1 MLSELCDDTNS
12 AKAFSYIGI
21 ATGFGRLV
29 GPTLGGLLSQ
39 PAVKYPAIF
48 AAGGVFGRNPFLLPC
63 VACAAITLAAFV
75 LGTCFLRE
83 TLGRDGFAKLS
94 TSEPQRA
101 GGGGDASVAGVGS
114 GASTPEMGDAEAIGE
129 AEEGGML
136 TQRRRRGSF
145 ADGSDSSRSDD
156 EGWRPDGV
164 LATSSSHSSLHSS
177 PRNSFGSDVSSSVT
191 SQASDAT
198 GVPRWKARGAALQP
212 MSALEAAAAR
222 AQDSASAGIESTAA
236 ATPAARS
243 RGLPQTAPATH
254 SRGGSAMKAADG
266 ALAEFRV
273 AVKQAVLASED
284 DGERDSLRLLSP
296 SDGGVS
302 STSASAAAAGLGP
315 EADYV
320 SDGVGSG
327 GSRLTVQQGTR
338 YSRHVH
344 FATAR
349 DSSTLAPMGV
359 EAATSH
365 AHLSGPKTG
374 CCAAKRRSSRLLRA
388 ALCSRDSDSAGSSVR
403 GRTSACCGSSTL
415 HNLLTCGG
423 GPCSY
428 FRTLRRLM
436 NDRGVAVSTCLYALL
451 AAVGMIATE
460 MWPLYVIND
469 VQHGGFS
476 WTSQEVGLLV
486 SVCGPFLLLWN
497 LFVYARV
504 VRWLGLFPTVRLCFG
519 IHAVTLAATPLCSL
533 ALRLRPQPDAAD
545 PSGLSPPDIHK
556 SPVEWIALGLVF
568 ILATVSRVSA
578 FTCVFVLVANSAL
591 PADRSTVNGLG
602 QALAS
607 LVRAV
612 GPPVGTALFAW
623 SVSPAN
629 TAAGWPWDFHF
640 TWYLMALLSLAA
652 LGLSYMLP
660 SWIDKKRPAPAA
672 PAAVASAAS
681 GALRG
686 GTAHARSGGAAGSA
700 AAASADDSL
709 VEDDAATPTGGRT
722 PVGAVAPTPAAVAA
736 LRPAVTA
743 A

>member
-39 PAVKYPAIF
+39 PAAKYPAVF
-48 AAGGVFGRNPFLLPC
+48 AADGVFGRNPFLLPC

-94 TSEPQRA
+94 TSEPQQAA
-101 GGGGDASVAGVGS
+101 GTVDASVADAGS
-114 GASTPEMGDAEAIGE
+114 GTSAPVVGDTGVVAGQDNASV
-129 AEEGGML
+129 L
-136 TQRRRRGSF
+136 QRPRRRGSSD
-145 ADGSDSSRSDD
+145 ASDSSPTDD
-156 EGWRPDGV
+156 EGWRPDGA
-164 LATSSSHSSLHSS
+164 LATSSTHSSVRSS
-177 PRNSFGSDVSSSVT
+177 PRSSFGSGSKDNAV
-191 SQASDAT
+191 DAA
-198 GVPRWKARGAALQP
+198 GLSRWTARGATLQP
-212 MSALEAAAAR
+212 MSAREGGAAGAKE
-222 AQDSASAGIESTAA
+222 SATAGIEMTAT

-243 RGLPQTAPATH
+243 RVPPRAAPATH
-254 SRGGSAMKAADG
+254 SRGGSALKAADG

-273 AVKQAVLASED
+273 AMKQAALSAD
-284 DGERDSLRLLSP
+284 DAGERDSLRLLSP
-296 SDGGVS
+296 SDGGAS
-302 STSASAAAAGLGP
+302 STSDSAAAVEVELEGSGY
-315 EADYV
+315 DSDRV
-320 SDGVGSG
+320 SSG
-327 GSRLTVQQGTR
+327 GSHVNVQQGAGG
-338 YSRHVH
+338 RHVR
-344 FATAR
+344 FAHSGKAAM
-349 DSSTLAPMGV
+349 LPMGV
-359 EAATSH
+359 EAATS
-365 AHLSGPKTG
+365 ASPGGAKAS
-374 CCAAKRRSSRLLRA
+374 CCSAKRRSSRLLRA
-388 ALCSRDSDSAGSSVR
+388 LLCSRGSSGAGSSAR
-403 GRTSACCGSSTL
+403 GRSDAPCSSSTL
-415 HNLLTCGG
+415 LGILTCGG
-423 GPCSY
+423 GLCAY

-469 VQHGGFS
+469 AQHGGFS

-497 LFVYARV
+497 LFIYARV

-533 ALRLRPQPDAAD
+533 ALRLRPPPDAAD
-545 PSGLSPPDIHK
+545 PAGLSPPDIHK
-556 SPVEWIALGLVF
+556 SAVEWIALGVVF

-612 GPPVGTALFAW
+612 GPPVGTALFAY

-629 TAAGWPWDFHF
+629 TAAGWPWDYHF

-660 SWIDKKRPAPAA
+660 SWIDKKRPAPAPA
-672 PAAVASAAS
+672 PVAAAEPGTSRV
-681 GALRG
+681 GA
-686 GTAHARSGGAAGSA
+686 AHASSGAAGGSA
-700 AAASADDSL
+700 ATASADAPL
-709 VEDDAATPTGGRT
+709 GEGDASTPTGGRT
-722 PVGAVAPTPAAVAA
+722 PVGAVAQTPAAVAA